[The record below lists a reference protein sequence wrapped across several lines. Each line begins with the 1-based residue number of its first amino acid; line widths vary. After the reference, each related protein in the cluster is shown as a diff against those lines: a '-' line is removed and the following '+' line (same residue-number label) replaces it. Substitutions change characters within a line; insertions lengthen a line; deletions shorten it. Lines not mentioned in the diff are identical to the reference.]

1 MKKLF
6 KVIIAL
12 LLVTNLFSCT
22 KQQNNIP
29 NKNEAAFRTTIKDIE
44 KYGNLVL
51 DTNGY
56 EFFKSGFDY
65 GDVVN
70 VNINNTDYEM
80 PIGSNYSDVAQ
91 GEMICRIEIDSNNN
105 DNFGKVIIAINMGDF
120 ATFVKIATKTKI
132 DDEPGFKWEYIINK
146 PYDVYISM
154 KEKSGY
160 IENFIS
166 NSLGLSRTNNR
177 DDYANL
183 TDEEFAN
190 FRMIKTSNIND
201 GILFRSSSPI
211 NPFINRN
218 KYADIAMEAA
228 NIKSVINLAD
238 NEMKMKVYNRFEES
252 YYSTSKIIPLDLS
265 IDFKAKEFNE
275 GIVKAI
281 KFIAENE
288 GPYLIHCDEGKDRAG
303 YMSAI
308 IECMMGATADE
319 VVKDYMITYYNYYN
333 VDENDERYNTI
344 KTKNIEDTLENTFDV
359 NSIYGIDLKKECEE
373 FLMSIG
379 LTNSDIEAAQY
390 KLQK

>member
-51 DTNGY
+51 DTSGDA
-56 EFFKSGFDY
+56 FFKNGFDY

-91 GEMICRIEIDSNNN
+91 GEMICRVEIDSNNN

-120 ATFVKIATKTKI
+120 ATFAKIATKTKI
-132 DDEPGFKWEYIINK
+132 DDEPGFKWEYIINE

-238 NEMKMKVYNRFEES
+238 NEMKMKAYNRFEES
-252 YYSTSKIIPLDLS
+252 YYSTIKIIPLDLS
-265 IDFKAKEFNE
+265 IDFKAKEFKE

-308 IECMMGATADE
+308 IECLMGATADE
-319 VVKDYMITYYNYYN
+319 VVKDYMITYYNYYK
-333 VDENDERYNTI
+333 VGENDERYNTI
-344 KTKNIEDTLENTFDV
+344 KTKNIEDTLERTFDV
-359 NSIYGIDLKKECEE
+359 NSIYGIDLKKECES
-373 FLMSIG
+373 FLISIG

>member
-22 KQQNNIP
+22 KQQNIIS
-29 NKNEAAFRTTIKDIE
+29 NKTDSTFRTTINDIE
-44 KYGNLVL
+44 KYGNIVL
-51 DTNGY
+51 DTSGD
-56 EFFKSGFDY
+56 EFLKNGFDY
-65 GDVVN
+65 GDIVN

-80 PIGSNYSDVAQ
+80 PIGSNYSDVPQ
-91 GEMICRIEIDSNNN
+91 GEMICRVEIDSNNN
-105 DNFGKVIIAINMGDF
+105 NNLGKVLIAINMGDF
-120 ATFVKIATKTKI
+120 ATFAKIATKTKI
-132 DDEPGFKWEYIINK
+132 DDEPGFKWEYIINE

-154 KEKSGY
+154 KKKSGY
-160 IENFIS
+160 IENYIS

-183 TDEEFAN
+183 SDEEFAN
-190 FRMIKTSNIND
+190 FRMIKTSNIKD

-218 KYADIAMEAA
+218 KYADTAMEAA
-228 NIKSVINLAD
+228 KIKSVINLAD
-238 NEMKMKVYNRFEES
+238 NEMKMKAYDGFEES

-265 IDFKAKEFNE
+265 IDFKAKEFKE

-288 GPYLIHCDEGKDRAG
+288 GPYLVHCDEGKDRAG

-333 VDENDERYNTI
+333 VGENDERYDTI
-344 KTKNIEDTLENTFDV
+344 KAKNIENTLESTFDV
-359 NSIYGIDLKKECEE
+359 DSIYGKDLKKECEE
-373 FLMSIG
+373 FLISIG

-390 KLQK
+390 KLKK

>member
-91 GEMICRIEIDSNNN
+91 GEMICRVEIDSNNN

-132 DDEPGFKWEYIINK
+132 DDEPGFKWEYIINE

-238 NEMKMKVYNRFEES
+238 NEMKMKAYNRFEES
-252 YYSTSKIIPLDLS
+252 YYSTIKIIPLDLS
-265 IDFKAKEFNE
+265 IDFKAKEFKE

-308 IECMMGATADE
+308 IECLMGATADE
-319 VVKDYMITYYNYYN
+319 VVKDYMITYYNYYK
-333 VDENDERYNTI
+333 VGENDERYNTI
-344 KTKNIEDTLENTFDV
+344 KTKNIEDTLERTFDV
-359 NSIYGIDLKKECEE
+359 NSIYGIDLKKECES
-373 FLMSIG
+373 FLISIG